1 MIKKELEDSI
11 NLFLDGELPDGE
23 SSEIRRL
30 IDIDKEAKEY
40 FEKSQKLKEVI
51 SDMTFKE
58 PGDEVM
64 NEYWGNISTRL
75 SRGFGWT
82 FFIIGALANIL
93 YALYTFI
100 ISNAVN
106 PFEKVL
112 IFMSLSGLL
121 LLFISVALQRYRDA
135 KTDKYKGIIK

>member
-11 NLFLDGELPDGE
+11 NLFLDGELPPEE

-30 IDIDKEAKEY
+30 IDIDKEAKKY

-82 FFIIGALANIL
+82 FFIIGALVNIL

-100 ISNAVN
+100 ISNSVN
-106 PFEKVL
+106 PFEKIL

-121 LLFISVALQRYRDA
+121 LLFISVAIQRYKDS

>member
-11 NLFLDGELPDGE
+11 NLFLDGELSEEE

-30 IDIDKEAKEY
+30 IDINKEAKAY
-40 FEKSQKLKEVI
+40 FEKNRKLKEVI
-51 SDMTFKE
+51 SDMAFKE

-64 NEYWGNISTRL
+64 NEYWNNISSRL

-82 FFIIGALANIL
+82 FFIIGALANIV

-100 ISNAVN
+100 ISKSVN
-106 PFEKVL
+106 PFEKMIV
-112 IFMSLSGLL
+112 FMLLSGLL
-121 LLFISVALQRYRDA
+121 LLFISVALQRYKDA
-135 KTDKYKGIIK
+135 KTDKYKGIIR

>member
-1 MIKKELEDSI
+1 MIKKVLEDSI
-11 NLFLDGELPDGE
+11 NLFLDGELPPEE

-51 SDMTFKE
+51 SDMSFNE

-82 FFIIGALANIL
+82 FFIIGALVNIL
-93 YALYTFI
+93 YALYTLV
-100 ISNAVN
+100 ISKSVN
-106 PFEKVL
+106 PFEKIL

-121 LLFISVALQRYRDA
+121 LLFISVALQRYKDA